1 MFKKIL
7 FFMLAMIAGLSFSSC
22 NKDLGGDQK
31 FVEVTLNYRLVE
43 ENSMYATKAMTNEEV
58 VFDIQQCLPS
68 TISLVLQGTGTT
80 TGVYTIKSGEATQ
93 VPVGTYNVTGTSFGN
108 QVGDLINSNC
118 YFTDKPYIT
127 INTSVTIVEGT
138 SSYTVAAK
146 FNSFCIVVDFDEI
159 TKATYKNISA
169 ATKEITF
176 NRYDNVGLIFCQ
188 GTYTDVPLKITLTP
202 ADATHYQETEFGFS
216 TNSATQKYTY
226 VQPGKFYKLH
236 PAALGSSGPVV
247 GIGFPAFEEGTVKDE

>member
-1 MFKKIL
+1 MLKKIL
-7 FFMLAMIAGLSFSSC
+7 LFALASLMLLACAKVSEPTEKL
-22 NKDLGGDQK
+22 
-31 FVEVTLNYRLVE
+31 VTVTFDYRLVE

-68 TISLVLQGTGTT
+68 SISLVLQGTGTT
-80 TGVYTIKSGEATQ
+80 SGVYTVKSGEATQ
-93 VPVGTYNVTGTSFGN
+93 VPAGTYNVTGTSFGA
-108 QVGDLINSNC
+108 QIGDLINTNC

-138 SSYTVAAK
+138 SQYSVAAR

-159 TKATYKNISA
+159 TKATYKNNLT

-188 GTYTDVPLKITLTP
+188 GTYRDVPLKITLTP
-202 ADATHYQETEFGFS
+202 SDATRYQETEFGFS

-236 PAALGSSGPVV
+236 PAALGSSGPVI
-247 GIGFPAFEEGTVKDE
+247 GIGFPAFDEGTVKDE

>member
-1 MFKKIL
+1 
-7 FFMLAMIAGLSFSSC
+7 MLLACAKVSKPTEKL
-22 NKDLGGDQK
+22 
-31 FVEVTLNYRLVE
+31 VTVTFDYRLVE
-43 ENSMYATKAMTNEEV
+43 ENSMYVTKAIANEEV

-68 TISLVLQGTGTT
+68 SISLVLQGTGTT
-80 TGVYTIKSGEATQ
+80 KGTYTIKSGEATQ
-93 VPVGTYNVTGTSFGN
+93 VPVGTYNVTGTSFGA
-108 QVGDLINSNC
+108 QIGDLINTNC

-138 SSYTVAAK
+138 SQYSVVAR

-202 ADATHYQETEFGFS
+202 SDATRYQETEFGFS

-226 VQPGKFYKLH
+226 VEPGKFYKLH
-236 PAALGSSGPVV
+236 PATLGSYGPTIGV
-247 GIGFPAFEEGTVKDE
+247 GFPAFEEGAVKEE